1 MRNLTKTEIEEIE
14 YYMSLPP
21 DSLLIFI
28 GQTVVEQH
36 EGVQFSDEYLKNEGD
51 SWLSKYKK
59 RIKSEI
65 CVKWDFCEKLKSE
78 TYKDNVTLIAS
89 IGDVIAGILIGVPP
103 FVVSTLLVKS
113 SLTKL
118 CGCS

>member
-1 MRNLTKTEIEEIE
+1 MRNPTKTEIEEIK
-14 YYMSLPP
+14 YYMSLPL

-28 GQTVVEQH
+28 GQAVVEQH
-36 EGVQFSDEYLKNEGD
+36 EGVQFSDEHLKNEGN
-51 SWLSKYKK
+51 SWFLKYKK

-89 IGDVIAGILIGVPP
+89 IGDIIAGIFIGVPP

-113 SLTKL
+113 GLTKF
-118 CGCS
+118 CACP